1 MIGELSRFRLAW
13 DALILALVF
22 VSCTIIPYQFTFL
35 QDRDNTFLW
44 ALLLIDV
51 LFIVD
56 ILLNFLTS
64 YSSHGVEVTDRR
76 STVRHYLRG
85 RFTIDL
91 VASFPLELFL
101 WASGDPL
108 VYGLSSVLL
117 IRLLHLLRVS
127 RMFVILSRWEALNWT
142 NPGHLKIM
150 KFAGFITLVT
160 HWIACAWFMT
170 AVADGFPKDSW
181 VMRAG
186 IDAAQPISQ
195 YVRSLYW
202 TITTMTTVGYGD
214 ITPGRTAEYLVASAV
229 MLMGAS
235 LYAFLIGSVAS
246 LLSNLNVAK
255 SRHRE
260 RIQSVTQYLYNRS
273 VPHQLNTRVRNYYE
287 YLWERYQGVREG
299 ALLEDLPAPLR
310 LDIMGHLARNILT
323 TVPLFK
329 YSPEPLRDQLLMS
342 LEPQTYPPDT
352 YVIRENRVGN
362 EIYFITQGSVEI
374 TTDNGSNVHGTFG
387 PGDYF
392 GYMSLVLNEK
402 RTASIRTLDYCDML
416 LLNRSKFESIREE
429 FPEFQGVLK
438 RMSAERTEK
447 LSALVMDGIVL

>member
-1 MIGELSRFRLAW
+1 
-13 DALILALVF
+13 
-22 VSCTIIPYQFTFL
+22 
-35 QDRDNTFLW
+35 
-44 ALLLIDV
+44 
-51 LFIVD
+51 
-56 ILLNFLTS
+56 
-64 YSSHGVEVTDRR
+64 
-76 STVRHYLRG
+76 
-85 RFTIDL
+85 
-91 VASFPLELFL
+91 
-101 WASGDPL
+101 
-108 VYGLSSVLL
+108 
-117 IRLLHLLRVS
+117 
-127 RMFVILSRWEALNWT
+127 
-142 NPGHLKIM
+142 
-150 KFAGFITLVT
+150 
-160 HWIACAWFMT
+160 MT
-170 AVADGFPKDSW
+170 ALADGFPKDSW
-181 VMRAG
+181 VVRAG
-186 IDAAQPISQ
+186 IEAAEPISQ
-195 YVRSLYW
+195 YVRSIYW

-214 ITPGRTAEYLVASAV
+214 ITPGRTAEYLVASLV

-260 RIQSVTQYLYNRS
+260 RIQSVTQYLYSRS
-273 VPHQLNTRVRNYYE
+273 VPHQINTRVRNYYE

-299 ALLEDLPAPLR
+299 ELLEDLPAPLR

-329 YSPEPLRDQLLMS
+329 YSPEPLQDQLLMS
-342 LEPQTYPPDT
+342 LELQTYPPDT
-352 YVIRENRVGN
+352 YVIRENSMGN
-362 EIYFITQGSVEI
+362 EIYFITQA
-374 TTDNGSNVHGTFG
+374 FG

-416 LLNRSKFESIREE
+416 LLNRAKFESIREE